1 MEGIVSI
8 ENFRICSSTGKIDLC
23 QFIEVTSEFEN
34 IGCRWY
40 VFWRWYVSEQ
50 HWSGHP
56 KNISIRNFVNAFSF
70 HSTNRSSKSAPK
82 HRINVINIF
91 IYTTFSSSTI
101 ILRSSQTKYGFKK
114 YNC

>member
-8 ENFRICSSTGKIDLC
+8 ENFRICSSTRKIDLC

-50 HWSGHP
+50 HWIPLKKGAVRAVS
-56 KNISIRNFVNAFSF
+56 ISSISCSIVLF
-70 HSTNRSSKSAPK
+70 HLLQIESTYT
-82 HRINVINIF
+82 
-91 IYTTFSSSTI
+91 IYITDLIT
-101 ILRSSQTKYGFKK
+101 
-114 YNC
+114 NN